1 MGTDCLLVM
10 PAHPTR
16 RGLAARLCPLARA
29 CGDAQWQLSA
39 VTDGGHPAP
48 LPCRTGL
55 SWRAVGPFVSSPTLL
70 SDSAPRLGAGVG
82 VQQGGRR
89 LKRAHRPPP
98 LPWPPEEHGG
108 SGFQAGGQ
116 QGRRLMC
123 GPAGGIFHR
132 RPQGTLPSVHTPGCL
147 ELLRAPA
154 RVHPT
159 AVHALGL
166 LSIPRPP
173 PGWLPSWSDRATP
186 PWSHQ
191 EGVGAGLGSS
201 PTCSLLLSH
210 IPPGPLVAN
219 QASWLPITGLC
230 QGGAG
235 MLPAMLY

>member
-132 RPQGTLPSVHTPGCL
+132 RPQGTLPSVPHAWLPRASPCTSPSPSYCHPRPWPLVHPPSSPRVAPLMVRQSYPAMEPPGGC
-147 ELLRAPA
+147 RGWA
-154 RVHPT
+154 RV
-159 AVHALGL
+159 
-166 LSIPRPP
+166 
-173 PGWLPSWSDRATP
+173 
-186 PWSHQ
+186 
-191 EGVGAGLGSS
+191 
-201 PTCSLLLSH
+201 
-210 IPPGPLVAN
+210 
-219 QASWLPITGLC
+219 
-230 QGGAG
+230 
-235 MLPAMLY
+235 